1 MCPGMAQLDGGG
13 SACNVTLTA
22 PALMAAPVF
31 MYYQVDNFF
40 QNHRRC
46 AAACLTSVTTPASR
60 PLACSAEKRMHL
72 PSVASDAYATALF
85 QRQSMPQ
92 L

>member
-1 MCPGMAQLDGGG
+1 VLTCAPLTAQLNG
-13 SACNVTLTA
+13 SGSVCNVTLTA

-46 AAACLTSVTTPASR
+46 ARACLMRAKPSDGLLLAADLLHAEQRTLASQ
-60 PLACSAEKRMHL
+60 RMPPRMAH
-72 PSVASDAYATALF
+72 
-85 QRQSMPQ
+85 
-92 L
+92 